1 MEPDPNIDRLYREG
15 VAAIRAGDHA
25 TGREKLMQVVTLDRF
40 HEQAWLWLS
49 AAVETDSER
58 IVCLK
63 NVLTI
68 NPGNEAARRGLEK
81 LGEAAPDMP
90 PRPIPDPPLVRHAV
104 PEAVGVDLHA
114 MVSGLPRSSV
124 RAQPSPAD
132 ESWRA
137 PLLDPEYIASSA
149 TLAPPIEAKPRRSLL
164 DLFDVWA
171 DMLILNVYGGFV
183 DEIKYGGFGHVVVNI
198 VAAGLLQA
206 IASAL
211 LILALFVLPGAN
223 FQPPLLRSIT
233 EVLGEMAAADPL
245 LQAELEASGLGTL
258 GELGA
263 MTPMAGMPADA
274 ALGLMAILGGALI
287 AYALLSVPLVFVGQ
301 MLRAV
306 VTNAVSVWL
315 LGGRGDAVQTMHA
328 LSIALVVA
336 QIVQLPV
343 MLVLPFVS
351 VGAALAI
358 LLAIQFYQFVLTST
372 TLGAVHGFGVLVSM
386 GAIVLSGIAA
396 QMVCSMTAYG
406 LSLLIALAG

>member
-1 MEPDPNIDRLYREG
+1 MEHDPNIDRLYREG

-25 TGREKLMQVVTLDRF
+25 AGREKLMQVVTLDRF

-58 IVCLK
+58 IICLK

-81 LGEAAPDMP
+81 LGEAAPEMP
-90 PRPIPDPPLVRHAV
+90 PRPIPDPPLVRHAA
-104 PEAVGVDLHA
+104 PEAVGADLHA
-114 MVSGLPRSSV
+114 RVSGLPRSSF
-124 RAQPSPAD
+124 RDEPPAD

-137 PLLDPEYIASSA
+137 PLLDPAYMTSTA

-198 VAAGLLQA
+198 LAAGLLQA
-206 IASAL
+206 ISSTL

-223 FQPPLLRSIT
+223 FQPPLLRSIAGL
-233 EVLGEMAAADPL
+233 LGEMAAGDPL
-245 LQAELEASGLGTL
+245 LQAELEAAGLGTL

-263 MTPMAGMPADA
+263 LTPMAGMPADA

-287 AYALLSVPLVFVGQ
+287 AYAVLSVPLVFIGQ
-301 MLRAV
+301 MFQAV

-315 LGGRGDAVQTMHA
+315 LGGRGDAVRTMHA

-351 VGAALAI
+351 VGAALII
-358 LLAIQFYQFVLTST
+358 LLAIQLYQFVLAST

-386 GAIVLSGIAA
+386 GAIVLSGIATQA
-396 QMVCSMTAYG
+396 ICGAASYG
-406 LSLLIALAG
+406 LSFLIALLG